1 MVVGPIDRIFTRI
14 GAHDELYRGR
24 STFMVEMIEM
34 ASILRYATAESLV
47 LIDEIGR
54 GTSTYD
60 GMALAEAILAE
71 LSHIGAYTLFATHY
85 LELASRAKL
94 YRGIVNVHAAVK
106 EHQHGISFIYEIKP
120 GPGEKSYGIAV
131 ARIAGVPPL
140 VIDKA
145 QKRLQ
150 ELERS
155 MPAQLP
161 LFVVIDDKL

>member
-1 MVVGPIDRIFTRI
+1 MVTGPIDRIFTRI

-85 LELASRAKL
+85 LELSNRAKL

-106 EHQHGISFIYEIKP
+106 EHQQGISFLYEIKP
-120 GPGEKSYGIAV
+120 GPGEKAMASLLPDSRACHLWSLT
-131 ARIAGVPPL
+131 RR
-140 VIDKA
+140 K
-145 QKRLQ
+145 KRLQ

-155 MPAQLP
+155 IPAQLP
-161 LFVVIDDKL
+161 LFYGDL